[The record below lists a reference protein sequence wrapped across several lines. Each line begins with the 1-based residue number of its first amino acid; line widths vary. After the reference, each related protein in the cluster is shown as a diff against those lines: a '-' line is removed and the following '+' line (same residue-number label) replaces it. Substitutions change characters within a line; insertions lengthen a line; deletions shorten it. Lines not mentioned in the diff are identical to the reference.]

1 MLRKREKMSERQISV
16 DSVRRDVA
24 SIRSSIERNMVTVRD
39 LNTRRDVAFVLDSV
53 SYTPPSAPR
62 PFSPTQGFGI
72 EQIPPSELLFSS
84 QREPV
89 IKWLTYWV
97 AVDLFDNWLKVKDP
111 DNLEDDSLDKA
122 IQDVLEQLDAKRQL
136 TRLLLFERRYGTAV
150 MLCAY
155 TNTDGENWES
165 PIYDTNKNL
174 VGERE
179 LLQITPYPWSKV
191 NVKDVDTDS
200 TSLRYGW
207 PLYYEI
213 NRGVAN
219 TQSTVNVSTSAN
231 IGSPKVHWS
240 RCIHAATRIDEE
252 VYLGES
258 VIYAIYDDATGF
270 RNSRWAQYET
280 LTRYGSGFPHI
291 HLPNASRKEIQGW
304 ISAGRFEDINARGFF
319 VSGGIGDEAE
329 SIEFIGV
336 QDVTLNPEPYN
347 EMAAWNLSMASRI
360 PQDILK
366 GVSAG
371 RITGSEVNERAYF
384 KFINAEQSNVEH
396 IVRELIDRIIET
408 GQVKYSDGRRRDPTK
423 DYIIEWNYPQL
434 TPELSQAQINFLNE
448 RAQTE
453 RLEYMTINEVRAK
466 ADPQLPPLD
475 DEEEGN
481 MVLGISMHSKG
492 GEFSEFASNPERR
505 TEEKTT
511 EDAEDAEDGLNNTI
525 LGEALKK

>member
-1 MLRKREKMSERQISV
+1 MSKR
-16 DSVRRDVA
+16 VRNFARDVLRRW
-24 SIRSSIERNMVTVRD
+24 ISSGDTSFAVG
-39 LNTRRDVAFVLDSV
+39 ADSA
-53 SYTPPSAPR
+53 SYTPSSAPR
-62 PFSPTQGFGI
+62 TFSPTQGFGI
-72 EQIPPSELLFSS
+72 EQIPESEMLFSS

-97 AVDLFDNWLKVKDP
+97 AVDLFDNWLEVIDP
-111 DNLEDDSLDKA
+111 ENPDDKSLNDA
-122 IQDVLEQLDAKRQL
+122 VQDVLLQLDAKRQL
-136 TRLLLFERRYGTAV
+136 TRLLQFERRYGTAV

-155 TNTDGENWES
+155 TNNDGEGWES
-165 PIYDTNKNL
+165 PIYDTNGNL
-174 VGERE
+174 IGDRQ
-179 LLQITPYPWSKV
+179 LLQITPYPWTKV
-191 NVKDVDTDS
+191 NVTEEDDS
-200 TSLRYGW
+200 EASLRYGW
-207 PLYYEI
+207 PVIYKI
-213 NRGVAN
+213 SRGGSI
-219 TQSTVNVSTSAN
+219 STTATEA
-231 IGSPKVHWS
+231 HWS
-240 RCIHAATRIDEE
+240 RVIHAATRIDEE
-252 VYLGES
+252 VYLGTS

-270 RNSRWAQYET
+270 RNARWAQYET
-280 LTRYGSGFPHI
+280 LFRYGSGFPHI

-304 ISAGRFEDINARGFF
+304 INAGRFQDINARGFF
-319 VSGGIGDEAE
+319 VSGGVGDEAE

-336 QDVTLNPEPYN
+336 QDVTLNPNPYN

-408 GQVKYSDGRRRDPTK
+408 GQVKYEDGRRRDPTK
-423 DYIIEWNYPQL
+423 EYIIKWNYPQL
-434 TPELSQAQINFLNE
+434 TPELSQAQIDFLTQ

-466 ADPQLPPLD
+466 ADPPLPPLEN
-475 DEEEGN
+475 EEDGN
-481 MVLGISMHSKG
+481 TVLGILMYSKG

-511 EDAEDAEDGLNNTI
+511 EDTEDAEDALNNTI